1 MNALVYWIAA
11 ALGAALFAFAFVAA
25 PSSCEWGL
33 GAYFWA
39 GIACLVVLAA
49 LPFAVRLEAS
59 GVKRVGIGLALALGG
74 VAIWIAGLFAANVR
88 ILCRLF

>member
-1 MNALVYWIAA
+1 VLV
-11 ALGAALFAFAFVAA
+11 
-25 PSSCEWGL
+25 
-33 GAYFWA
+33 
-39 GIACLVVLAA
+39 A